1 MASRFSDAD
10 LQRWVE
16 RGLITSDQRA
26 AIMRDMEARPPAE
39 AGLTLTTLLYYS
51 GGLLVLVAYTIFL
64 GFQWQELDVGGR
76 VAIAG
81 ASFVFFAAASEG
93 LLRTERFR
101 LPGELLQLVAV
112 GVVPLL
118 VSAVLDAAGIWPQ
131 DPGYSRFGDALR
143 EQYERDLAWTRMGLG
158 GATMIAAAIGFARSR
173 SPFVLVVA
181 IGAATSVF
189 VDATIQIRA
198 DLREYEWETAQ
209 ALTVA
214 AMGAV
219 TLIAGFASQ
228 GRTRRDYTT
237 WLYLGGLA
245 GLAIG
250 LATKTFPEGAS
261 TGWGV
266 LWVLIAVG
274 VLGLSIPLQQRL
286 FAAAGMLGVFAYLAK
301 LVFEVFADATAALA
315 FVILGLVVVAM
326 GMLYQRYQERLFGR
340 TT

>member
-1 MASRFSDAD
+1 MAPRFSDAD

-16 RGLITSDQRA
+16 SGVISADQRA
-26 AIMRDMEARPPAE
+26 AILHDLEARPPAG
-39 AGLTLTTLLYYS
+39 GLTLTALLYYS

-64 GFQWQELDVGGR
+64 GFQWEELDQGGR
-76 VAIAG
+76 VAMAA

-118 VSAVLDAAGIWPQ
+118 VSAVLDAAGLWPQ
-131 DPGYSRFGDALR
+131 DPGYSRLPNGLR
-143 EQYERDLAWTRMGLG
+143 EQYERDLTWTRMGLG
-158 GATMIAAAIGFARSR
+158 GTTFIAAAVAFARSR

-189 VDATIQIRA
+189 VDASLQVRSDA
-198 DLREYEWETAQ
+198 REYEWETGQ
-209 ALTVA
+209 ALTIAV
-214 AMGAV
+214 MGAA
-219 TLIAGFASQ
+219 TLIAGVVTH

-237 WLYLGGLA
+237 WLYVGGLA
-245 GLAIG
+245 GLAVG
-250 LATKTFPEGAS
+250 LATQTFPEGAS

-266 LWVLIAVG
+266 LWLLIAVG

-315 FVILGLVVVAM
+315 FVILGLVIVGM
-326 GMLYQRYQERLFGR
+326 GMLYQRYHERLFGSS
-340 TT
+340 T